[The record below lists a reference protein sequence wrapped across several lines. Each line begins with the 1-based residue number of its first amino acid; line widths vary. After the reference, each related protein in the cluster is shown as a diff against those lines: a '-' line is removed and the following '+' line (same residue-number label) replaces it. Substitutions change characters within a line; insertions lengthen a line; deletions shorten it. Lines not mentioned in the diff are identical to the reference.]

1 MATEL
6 KRLTFV
12 VTQEMEPLLA
22 NAKKEF
28 FYDRTQS
35 DMIRELL
42 MAGLNAVGNKATE
55 KNDCHPDSL
64 DY

>member
-12 VTQEMEPLLA
+12 VTQELEPRLDHT
-22 NAKKEF
+22 KKEL

-35 DMIRELL
+35 EMIRELVL
-42 MAGLNAVGNKATE
+42 AGLDAMDVKAVKE
-55 KNDCHPDSL
+55 KDHEKTA
-64 DY
+64 